1 MRTSQIAYQFAVF
14 ILLSGCAQHYT
25 PKISL
30 GESPD
35 TIPLRVEL
43 RSLKDSPEP
52 KEPGQA
58 YGVVADDVKASEPGE
73 LSGPLTQAI
82 LNDFRESFVF
92 QEIDSHVEDPDAI
105 LTGTI
110 NTFYETYR
118 PKGWTQVP
126 GGKSL
131 AKLMDVETYTGTT
144 DVDIDLSLRKPDG
157 TRIGTYHGHAAKTD
171 EFVPNKQNRPG
182 DRLNWALSKAIH
194 EIREALLNDAN
205 VKQYAEQARSMREGR
220 QEQKQ

>member
-1 MRTSQIAYQFAVF
+1 MRSSQIAYQFAVF

-30 GESPD
+30 GESLD

-58 YGVVADDVKASEPGE
+58 YGVVADDVKASDPGE
-73 LSGPLTQAI
+73 LSGPITQAI
-82 LNDFRESFVF
+82 VNDFRENFVF
-92 QEIDSHVEDPDAI
+92 QQIDSHVENPDAI

-110 NTFYETYR
+110 NAFYEKYR

-144 DVDIDLSLRKPDG
+144 EVDLDLTLRKPNG
-157 TRIGTYHGHAAKTD
+157 TRIGTYHGHATKTD

-182 DRLNWALSKAIH
+182 DRLNWALSKAIQD
-194 EIREALLNDAN
+194 IRHALLNDAD
-205 VKQYAEQARSMREGR
+205 VKRYAEQASSMREER
-220 QEQKQ
+220 QEQRK

>member
-1 MRTSQIAYQFAVF
+1 MGSTRAPYLVAIC

-25 PKISL
+25 PRVSL
-30 GESPD
+30 GESPE

-58 YGVVADDVKASEPGE
+58 YGVIADDVKASEPGE
-73 LSGPLTQAI
+73 LSGPITQAI
-82 LNDFRESFVF
+82 LNDFRENFVF
-92 QEIDSHVEDPDAI
+92 QHIDNHVEAPDAI

-110 NTFYETYR
+110 NTFYEKYR

-144 DVDIDLSLRKPDG
+144 EVDLDLVLRKPNG
-157 TRIGTYHGHAAKTD
+157 ARIAAYHGHAAKTD

-182 DRLNWALSKAIH
+182 DRLNWALSKAI
-194 EIREALLNDAN
+194 R
-205 VKQYAEQARSMREGR
+205 
-220 QEQKQ
+220 

>member
-1 MRTSQIAYQFAVF
+1 MRSSQTAYLFAVL

-35 TIPLRVEL
+35 TIPLKVEL
-43 RSLKDSPEP
+43 RSLKNSPEP
-52 KEPGQA
+52 KAPGQA

-73 LSGPLTQAI
+73 LSRAITQAI
-82 LNDFRESFVF
+82 LNDFRENFVF
-92 QEIDSHVEDPDAI
+92 QQIDSHVEDPDAI

-110 NTFYETYR
+110 NIFYERYR

-144 DVDIDLSLRKPDG
+144 EVDLDLVLRKSNG

-182 DRLNWALSKAIH
+182 DRLNWALSKAIQD
-194 EIREALLNDAN
+194 IRQALLDDAN
-205 VKQYAEQARSMREGR
+205 VKQYAEQAGR
-220 QEQKQ
+220 TDN

>member
-1 MRTSQIAYQFAVF
+1 MRSSQTAYLFAVF

-30 GESPD
+30 EESQD

-52 KEPGQA
+52 KEPGVA
-58 YGVVADDVKASEPGE
+58 YGVVADGVRASERGE
-73 LSGPLTQAI
+73 LSGAITQAI
-82 LNDFRESFVF
+82 LNDFRDNFVF
-92 QEIDSHVEDPDAI
+92 QQIDSHVEDSDAI

-144 DVDIDLSLRKPDG
+144 KVALDLILRKPNG

-182 DRLNWALSKAIH
+182 DRLNWALSKAIQ
-194 EIREALLNDAN
+194 EIRQALLNDAN
-205 VKQYAEQARSMREGR
+205 VKQYAEQASSMREGR
-220 QEQKQ
+220 QEPKQ